1 MLESAAVATDERST
15 PAWCE
20 CYEKEAALLQVGGFT
35 FCNAITHQITLE
47 IK

>member
-1 MLESAAVATDERST
+1 MLESAAFATNQCSI
-15 PAWCE
+15 PAQWD

-35 FCNAITHQITLE
+35 FPHAITHQITLE